1 MPPRRICRPPIRL
14 STTPHDD
21 FEGLDIIMW
30 RMRIIPPNSWFR
42 SSWDWVLIMFVLYN
56 LVSIPI
62 EICFPYITPTPLA
75 IFNFIENGPTWA
87 MRQEI
92 TLL

>member
-1 MPPRRICRPPIRL
+1 MAPPSRL
-14 STTPHDD
+14 STTPHGD

-75 IFNFIENGPTWA
+75 SIVV
-87 MRQEI
+87 
-92 TLL
+92 TLPCFVCSVWVCTKRE